1 MALTTL
7 AEIPVV
13 PLPPAPIR
21 PVGRQADVH
30 PLLVSSPWLAAGAL
44 FILIS
49 LLLLRLRSGALKSGV
64 SSGGLGLSNGPQ
76 VKPIRDPKYWKL
88 ILQAE
93 LESHDDLQQQPAS
106 QKPGSST
113 TVSASPEADLNSK

>member
-13 PLPPAPIR
+13 ALPPAPVR
-21 PVGRQADVH
+21 PIGRQTEIH
-30 PLLVSSPWLAAGAL
+30 PLLVSAPWLAVGAL
-44 FILIS
+44 FIVIS
-49 LLLLRLRSGALKSGV
+49 LLLLRLRSDALKSGAA
-64 SSGGLGLSNGPQ
+64 SGGLGFSNGPQ

-93 LESHDDLQQQPAS
+93 LESRDGLQQQPARPN
-106 QKPGSST
+106 PGSPT
-113 TVSASPEADLNSK
+113 ISPSPQTDLKSK